1 MGQYIQIVG
10 AVLLSA
16 IFVIIV
22 KSGSTGIGE
31 LLTLAICAMVMIIAV
46 QRMRPILELIETLG
60 DLPSMNTGII
70 KSLIKVLGISVTAE
84 IAQLLCDD
92 VGSKAMGKSL
102 QYLATAVSVCLM
114 IPMIQALLSLIE
126 EVLSKI

>member
-1 MGQYIQIVG
+1 MK
-10 AVLLSA
+10 AKKLP
-16 IFVIIV
+16 
-22 KSGSTGIGE
+22 SGSWRVQFRLNGE
-31 LLTLAICAMVMIIAV
+31 
-46 QRMRPILELIETLG
+46 R
-60 DLPSMNTGII
+60 
-70 KSLIKVLGISVTAE
+70 ISVTAE